1 MTADL
6 FLLRNLIETARLDL
20 STEKATQADIEALFT
35 ARLPAGSF
43 IREARLSAADI
54 PDFLAGSIAV
64 EVKIGGSAAEI
75 LRQLERYA
83 KHDRV
88 EALLLVTNV
97 PMRVPSTIGGKPV
110 TVARLGVSWI

>member
-1 MTADL
+1 MNTDL
-6 FLLRNLIETARLDL
+6 LLLRNLIETARLDL

-35 ARLPAGSF
+35 ARLPEAAF
-43 IREARLSAADI
+43 VREARLSAADI

-83 KHDRV
+83 KHERV
-88 EALLLVTNV
+88 SALLLVTNV
-97 PMRVPSTIGGKPV
+97 PMRVPSLMNGKPV
-110 TVARLGVSWI
+110 TVARLGVSWM